1 MIKGLKKTVG
11 QQAQGVSEARKE
23 AWSMSTLKRAKAAM
37 VLTTLL
43 SMTVAVG
50 APALAGT
57 PQQPKGVVALRTTAG
72 GDQTRII
79 IEGTAEL
86 PYTIYRPDER
96 TILVDLPG
104 VDASR
109 LDEVYSVDSSGVER
123 IQVERLRTASGQS
136 LTRLRVRLL
145 GTVDE
150 RTVQEGNN
158 LVVTLNTRAG
168 TAVPVAARDPLPD
181 VPAMERRAVP
191 TQEPTTTRK
200 AEQKPAAAVGP
211 ASVISAVRTEIRD
224 GIVRAVVSTDGRA
237 PFKHFVLPDPDRIV
251 VDVTGVRNGVERPAV
266 QVNDGGISRI
276 RVGQFRTAD
285 PRIVRIVFDV
295 AKMGPYTVEQ
305 VGTDIVLSLGASST
319 KSLATAPSP
328 LAPTTSPT
336 VVQKPVPSPVAT
348 VAPSKPP
355 LRKPV
360 VDDDEPEA
368 VKPSATVKAPD
379 EVKSSTALAETSKPA
394 TPSPAAPAPASKMSV
409 EPAESPASTNSVR
422 PPVSTEPS
430 VTPIRPVS
438 DELPAT
444 AASARA
450 ARSSLQATPPA
461 PAVPSQSQEGYGTEG
476 FVGKPV
482 SLDLQATSL
491 SNVLRF
497 FHKNFGIN
505 FVVDTA
511 VGDPPVTI
519 SLTKVPWNIALDAIL
534 KANGLGAVREGPIL
548 RVSTQR
554 GLAAER
560 AAALAAQAASQAGLP
575 LITKIFKLK
584 YVPIG
589 GAVPSAASGGGGGG
603 LSAGAAGLGGG
614 GGGAL
619 GAVGL
624 TGGAT
629 NIQGIITNRL
639 TKRGSVE
646 VDGRSNRLIVTDLPA
661 NIEVVSEIIRVLD
674 RPEPQVEIEARI
686 VIASR
691 TFSRTIGVQ
700 LAAGATN
707 VSAGGLANFSTLPA
721 GAPMTTTPPLFGLVR
736 GGIPAGFGGTA
747 PAPGNAVISL
757 TTGVLGTFQISAQIA
772 LSENKGQAR
781 TIASPRVT
789 AQNNRAATI
798 LNGVKIPI
806 QTIGQDNT
814 VSVQF
819 VDAALSLLITP
830 QIIEEDGV
838 VLLNVLV
845 TNNSVNQSFI
855 ALNSNPGIDTQ
866 SASTSVLVPDGGTT
880 IIGGINVDRENQA
893 EQRVPGLGRLPIIG
907 NLFKQRNV
915 GRSTDEILF
924 FITPRIFR
932 PELVGIPDAPVL
944 READITLTPVIPAGS
959 QPADQIM
966 RPDASDGAPAG
977 PAPAAPGGTAAVPLS
992 GAPPGG
998 TF

>member
-1 MIKGLKKTVG
+1 MG

-23 AWSMSTLKRAKAAM
+23 AWCMSTLKRAKAAM

-43 SMTVAVG
+43 SMTI
-50 APALAGT
+50 ALCGPVMAGV
-57 PQQPKGVVALRTTAG
+57 QQTTKGVVALRTTAG

-79 IEGTAEL
+79 VEGTAEL

-109 LDEVYSVDSSGVER
+109 LDEAYTVDSSGVER

-145 GTVDE
+145 GAVDE

-158 LVVTLNTRAG
+158 LVMTLNTRAG
-168 TAVPVAARDPLPD
+168 TSVPVSTRPPVSDVPVLERATVPVQEKSAQPKTDQKPVAA
-181 VPAMERRAVP
+181 A
-191 TQEPTTTRK
+191 T
-200 AEQKPAAAVGP
+200 GP
-211 ASVISAVRTEIRD
+211 ASVISAVRTEMRD
-224 GIVRAVVSTDGRA
+224 GVVRAVVSTDGRA

-251 VDVTGVRNGVERPAV
+251 VDVTGVRNGVDRPSM
-266 QVNDGGISRI
+266 QVNEGGISRI

-285 PRIVRIVFDV
+285 PRVVRIVFDV
-295 AKMGPYTVEQ
+295 AKMGPYSVEQ
-305 VGTDIVLSLGASST
+305 VGTDIVLSLGGSGA
-319 KSLATAPSP
+319 KNLATAPSP
-328 LAPTTSPT
+328 LAPPPST
-336 VVQKPVPSPVAT
+336 VAASKPSPSPVAT
-348 VAPSKPP
+348 IAPPKEP
-355 LRKPV
+355 LRKPI

-368 VKPSATVKAPD
+368 VKPMAKVTAPADSKAAKPLTDLTPNSAG
-379 EVKSSTALAETSKPA
+379 SPA
-394 TPSPAAPAPASKMSV
+394 TPASKMAV
-409 EPAESPASTNSVR
+409 EPSTPPA
-422 PPVSTEPS
+422 PVVSAPT

-438 DELPAT
+438 EEMS
-444 AASARA
+444 ASASSTRA
-450 ARSSLQATPPA
+450 ARSALQSTPPA
-461 PAVPSQSQEGYGTEG
+461 PAVPSQSQEGFGTEG

-505 FVVDTA
+505 FVVDTR

-534 KANGLGAVREGPIL
+534 KANGLGSVREGPII
-548 RVSTQR
+548 RISTQQ
-554 GLAAER
+554 GLATER
-560 AAALAAQAASQAGLP
+560 AAALAAQAASQSALP
-575 LITKIFKLK
+575 LLTKIFKLK
-584 YVPIG
+584 YIPIG
-589 GAVPSAASGGGGGG
+589 GGVPSAASGF
-603 LSAGAAGLGGG
+603 GG
-614 GGGAL
+614 GGGASVASVGG
-619 GAVGL
+619 GAGGVGGAGFA
-624 TGGAT
+624 GGAT
-629 NIQGIITNRL
+629 NIQGIINNRL
-639 TKRGSVE
+639 TKRGTVE
-646 VDGRSNRLIVTDLPA
+646 IDSRSNRLIVTDLPA

-691 TFSRTIGVQ
+691 SFSRTIGVQ

-707 VSAGGLANFSTLPA
+707 PSNGGLANFATLPA
-721 GAPMTTTPPLFGLVR
+721 TGTTPGAPNFGLTP
-736 GGIPAGFGGTA
+736 GGIPGGFGGTT
-747 PAPGNAVISL
+747 PNVGNAVVSL
-757 TTGVLGTFQISAQIA
+757 TTGVLGTFQISAQIN

-806 QTIGQDNT
+806 QTIGENNT

-838 VLLNVLV
+838 ILLNVLV

-893 EQRVPGLGRLPIIG
+893 EQRVPGLGRIPIIG

-959 QPADQIM
+959 QPADQII
-966 RPDASDGAPAG
+966 RQDAAPSDAG
-977 PAPAAPGGTAAVPLS
+977 PGSGAVPS
-992 GAPPGG
+992 GATGSAGNPPGG
-998 TF
+998 ASF